1 MKKLSLIA
9 SGVLLGILILLVA
22 MICLDSLT
30 SSNQITF
37 EVANDSNTVLH
48 NVTVIIPGIPDTHM
62 EEMQPTGS
70 FGPAIPARMKVSLR
84 VTFDAKGQHYDYPI
98 QMRTLPFG
106 LWTFWIH
113 IDDHMRISIKR
124 YGMFGA

>member
-9 SGVLLGILILLVA
+9 SGVLLGVVILLAAV
-22 MICLDSLT
+22 ICLDWMT

-48 NVTVIIPGIPDTHM
+48 NVSVIIPGIPDTRM
-62 EEMQPTGS
+62 EEMQPTAS
-70 FGPAIPARMKVSLR
+70 FGPAIPARMKVSLQ
-84 VTFDAKGQHYDYPI
+84 VTFEANGQHYDYPI
-98 QMRTLPFG
+98 ELRALPFG
-106 LWTFWIH
+106 LWTFWVR
-113 IDDHMRISIKR
+113 IDDRMQISVKR